1 MGLVRSGLLA
11 LAGVGLFGF
20 VSVAGCSAQG
30 SAEDIGGDTPATEPT
45 GGAQLPPPSGTDA
58 SEPFDGGGNKPD
70 SGSTKKD
77 ASVDAGPPPPTP
89 GDACATPDEIREKKC
104 GACGEQSTIC
114 IGGKWTEYSAC
125 TGELVGGCVP
135 GTVEQEACG
144 NCGTL
149 TKTCTQ
155 YCSWQK
161 TTCGGQ
167 PASSCTP
174 GAVELSAAGCTAA
187 DTYRQRSCPE
197 TCAWNAFSM
206 ACSAPPTTIEVA
218 PTAGGTTSTVA
229 TLAASQTAGRLGGLC
244 PNASISTTVIS
255 PYVYLSVYNG
265 NAKEA
270 VVTLYT
276 SQAPGGAVVKT
287 VLAAYA
293 GAATPA
299 TEAARKACTK
309 GTNSFGDSALT
320 GSVDFASL
328 DGTDA
333 VTIPAGGTV
342 RVYLAGELATSTG
355 TVKFSARTDKL
366 N

>member
-1 MGLVRSGLLA
+1 MNGRRIA
-11 LAGVGLFGF
+11 VGAF
-20 VSVAGCSAQG
+20 VIAAVACSAG
-30 SAEDIGGDTPATEPT
+30 SVDEPIGEFVPQTEP
-45 GGAQLPPPSGTDA
+45 GAQLPPPSNTGTSSSGGTVDPPPP
-58 SEPFDGGGNKPD
+58 SDGG
-70 SGSTKKD
+70 KKD
-77 ASVDAGPPPPTP
+77 ATVDAGPPPPDPGTP
-89 GDACATPDEIREKKC
+89 CTVADEIREKKC

-125 TGELVGGCVP
+125 SGELVGGCVP

-155 YCSWQK
+155 YCAWQK

-167 PASSCTP
+167 PANSCTP
-174 GAVELSAAGCTAA
+174 GAVELSAAGCGA
-187 DTYRQRSCPE
+187 DTYRQRSCPD

-206 ACSAPPTTIEVA
+206 TCSAPPTTIEVA
-218 PTAGGTTSTVA
+218 PTAGGTTSTIA
-229 TLAASQTAGRLGGLC
+229 TLAASQTAGRLGGSC
-244 PNASISTTVIS
+244 PNASISTTITT
-255 PYVYLSVYNG
+255 PYVYLSVHNG

-270 VVTLYT
+270 VVTLFT
-276 SQAPGGAVVKT
+276 SQAPGGSVLKT

-293 GAATPA
+293 GTATPT

-309 GTNSFGDSALT
+309 GTNSYGESSIT
-320 GSVDFASL
+320 GSADFASL

-342 RVYLAGELATSTG
+342 RVYLAGETATTTG
-355 TVKFSARTDKL
+355 LVKFSARTDKL

>member
-1 MGLVRSGLLA
+1 MGLVKSGLLT
-11 LAGVGLFGF
+11 LAGVGLFGL
-20 VSVAGCSAQG
+20 VSVAGCSADG
-30 SAEDIGGDTPATEPT
+30 ASEDVGGETTPTEPT
-45 GGAQLPPPSGTDA
+45 GGAQLPPSSG
-58 SEPFDGGGNKPD
+58 SSDGGGTSSD
-70 SGSTKKD
+70 SGKSDASTKKD
-77 ASVDAGPPPPTP
+77 ASVDAGPPPPNP
-89 GDACATPDEIREKKC
+89 GDACTTADEIRTKKC
-104 GACGEQSTIC
+104 GACGTQSTIC
-114 IGGKWTEYSAC
+114 IAGKWTDYSVC
-125 TGELVGGCVP
+125 SGEIAGGCVP

-155 YCSWQK
+155 YCAWQK

-167 PASSCTP
+167 PANSCTP
-174 GAVELSAAGCTAA
+174 GAVELSAAGCAA
-187 DTYRQRSCPE
+187 DMYRQRSCPS
-197 TCAWNAFSM
+197 TCAWDAFSM
-206 ACSAPPTTIEVA
+206 TCSAPPTTIEVA

-229 TLAASQTAGRLGGLC
+229 TLSASQTSGRLGGLC
-244 PNASISTTVIS
+244 PNASISTVIT
-255 PYVYLSVYNG
+255 PYVYLSVHNG

-270 VVTLYT
+270 IVTLYT
-276 SQAPGGAVVKT
+276 SQAPGGATVKT

-293 GAATPA
+293 GAATPS
-299 TEAARKACTK
+299 TDAARKACTK

-320 GSVDFASL
+320 GSTDFASL

-355 TVKFSARTDKL
+355 IVKFSARTDSL

>member
-1 MGLVRSGLLA
+1 MGLVRSGLWT

-20 VSVAGCSAQG
+20 VSVAGCSADG
-30 SAEDIGGDTPATEPT
+30 SVEDVGGDTPATEPT

-58 SEPFDGGGNKPD
+58 SEPVDSSTKPD
-70 SGSTKKD
+70 AGPKKE
-77 ASVDAGPPPPTP
+77 AGVDAGPPPPNP
-89 GDACATPDEIREKKC
+89 GDACTTPDEIREKKC

-125 TGELVGGCVP
+125 SGELAGGCVP

-155 YCSWQK
+155 YCAWQK
-161 TTCGGQ
+161 TACGGQ
-167 PASSCTP
+167 PANSCTP
-174 GAVELSAAGCTAA
+174 GAVELSAAGCTTA
-187 DTYRQRSCPE
+187 DTYRQRSCPG

-206 ACSAPPTTIEVA
+206 TCSAPPTTIEVA

-229 TLAASQTAGRLGGLC
+229 TLAASQTAGRLGGSC
-244 PNASISTTVIS
+244 PNATISTTVTT
-255 PYVYLSVYNG
+255 PYVYLSVHNP

-270 VVTLYT
+270 VVTLFT
-276 SQAPGGAVVKT
+276 SQAPGGMNVKT

-293 GAATPA
+293 GTATPS
-299 TEAARKACTK
+299 TDAARKACTK
-309 GTNSFGDSALT
+309 GTNSFGDSTIT
-320 GSVDFASL
+320 GSTDFASL

>member
-1 MGLVRSGLLA
+1 MGLVRSGLWT

-20 VSVAGCSAQG
+20 VSVAGCSADG
-30 SAEDIGGDTPATEPT
+30 SAEDVGDETPSTEPT

-58 SEPFDGGGNKPD
+58 SSAVDSGGTKPD
-70 SGSTKKD
+70 SGTKKD
-77 ASVDAGPPPPTP
+77 ASVDAGPPPPVP
-89 GDACATPDEIREKKC
+89 GDPCTTPDEIREKKC

-114 IGGKWTEYSAC
+114 IGGKWTDYSVC

-161 TTCGGQ
+161 TACGGQ
-167 PASSCTP
+167 PANACTP
-174 GAVELSAAGCTAA
+174 GAVELSAAGCGA
-187 DTYRQRSCPE
+187 DTYRQRSCPD

-206 ACSAPPTTIEVA
+206 TCSAPPTTIEVA
-218 PTAGGTTSTVA
+218 PTAGGITSTIA
-229 TLAASQTAGRLGGLC
+229 TLSASQTAGRLGSIC
-244 PNASISTTVIS
+244 PNATISTSIST
-255 PYVYLSVYNG
+255 PYVYLSVHNG

-270 VVTLYT
+270 VVTLFT
-276 SQAPGGAVVKT
+276 SQAPGGSVLKT

-293 GAATPA
+293 GAATPT

-309 GTNSFGDSALT
+309 GTNSFGDSSIT
-320 GSVDFASL
+320 GSTDFASL

-333 VTIPAGGTV
+333 VTIPPGGTV
-342 RVYLAGELATSTG
+342 RVYLAGETATTTG
-355 TVKFSARTDKL
+355 TVKLSARTDKL